1 MSKKYFIYEDFGS
14 DSTAATKAPNDLQ
27 EIFFNNQFVDLLKIK
42 KTNNKV
48 IRAYYLL
55 KNSVISILKLK
66 KGDIVIFQFPF
77 ATNTK
82 FKKILLNICKIKGI
96 HVIFLMNDLE
106 SLRYN
111 KDSAKIIDKEKYID
125 LADVIICHN
134 NSMKNYLISSGIDYN
149 KLVELEIFDYLV
161 DLNIN
166 EKKVVKPTEITIAGN
181 LSEIKSGY
189 IYELIKKIRNVNIN
203 LYGPNFN
210 PREKLGENII
220 YKGSVSPDRLPLEI
234 NGDFGL
240 IWDGDSI
247 STCSGVTGNY
257 LRYNNPH
264 KTSLFL
270 VSGMPIIVWRNSAM
284 KEFVEKKGVGLVI
297 DDLNELENTI
307 LKVSEEQYSAMKRNV
322 ESMSLQLRKGYY
334 TTTAINKALDKI
346 NNVRK

>member
-1 MSKKYFIYEDFGS
+1 MSKKYFIYEEFGS

-27 EIFFNNQFVDLLKIK
+27 EIFKKNKFLELVKIRKEVSKNK
-42 KTNNKV
+42 KYISV
-48 IRAYYLL
+48 L
-55 KNSVISILKLK
+55 KNILISVSKLK
-66 KGDIVIFQFPF
+66 KGDVIIFQFPF
-77 ATNTK
+77 ATNNK
-82 FKKILLNICKIKGI
+82 FKKILLKLCRYKAVKT
-96 HVIFLMNDLE
+96 IFLMNDLE

-111 KDSAKIIDKEKYID
+111 KDAAKIIDKEKYID

-134 NSMKNYLISSGIDYN
+134 NSMRNYLISSGINAD

-166 EKKVVKPTEITIAGN
+166 EKKLVKPTEITIAGN

-210 PREKLGENII
+210 PREKLGEHII
-220 YKGSVSPDRLPLEI
+220 YKGSISPDRLPLEI
-234 NGDFGL
+234 SGDYGL

-247 STCSGVTGNY
+247 STCSGITGNY

-270 VSGMPIIVWRNSAM
+270 VSGIPIIVWTNSAM

-334 TTTAINKALDKI
+334 TTNAINKALDKI
-346 NNVRK
+346 DNIRK